1 MSKAHSYQID
11 GYPVPRITW
20 AICRLF
26 KDCWRMS
33 PNNSF
38 ELIELP
44 NAPRDRIYTAFG
56 YVLATKNDKKLFDE
70 LVQTLGLQAH

>member
-1 MSKAHSYQID
+1 
-11 GYPVPRITW
+11 
-20 AICRLF
+20 
-26 KDCWRMS
+26 MS

-44 NAPRDRIYTAFG
+44 NAPKDRIYTAFG